1 MSVFYHL
8 HVIQKILVDMRRVV
22 PAVCFVTDLLM
33 TSFMSVLQLSLQI
46 YNQKDPQICVSF
58 PGNSTRVLYNFRRSN
73 RIGIAGDSVTTEFK
87 KNSVYG
93 STNDLH
99 EGGNAVE
106 KWGNCAFL
114 ARDKIPDKIPLVS
127 MS

>member
-73 RIGIAGDSVTTEFK
+73 RIGIAGDSVTAESK
-87 KNSVYG
+87 KIACMVPRM
-93 STNDLH
+93 TCMKA
-99 EGGNAVE
+99 EM
-106 KWGNCAFL
+106 
-114 ARDKIPDKIPLVS
+114 R
-127 MS
+127 